1 MSELNVAIA
10 GVGNCASSLV
20 QGVEYYKDAEEGEDV
35 PGLMHV
41 NFGGYHVKDINF
53 VAAFDIDANKVGK
66 DLSKAIFTKPNC
78 TIKFS
83 DVPDQG
89 VEVMKAPV
97 LDGVG
102 KYLKG
107 KLPIDETQE
116 SVDVAEVLKEK
127 DVDVLVSY
135 MPVGSYEASRF
146 YAEQALKAGVGFV
159 NSIPEFI
166 VSEDEWGDKFE
177 EAGVPC
183 AGDDIKSQ
191 VGATILHRTITNLL
205 KDRGVKVEESF
216 QLNVGGNTDFL
227 NMLEEDRLTSKR
239 TSKTEAVSSQV
250 PYEVPLRI
258 GPSDYIPFLGDNKV
272 CYIWVKG
279 KKFGDVPLTID
290 VKLSVEDSP
299 NSAGVVI
306 DALRA
311 VKLAKDRGIGGP
323 LTSIS
328 AYSFKHPPIQMTDP
342 EAREAVE
349 EFIAGERE
357 R

>member
-1 MSELNVAIA
+1 MGKINVAIA
-10 GVGNCASSLV
+10 GIGNCASSLV
-20 QGVEYYKDAEEGEDV
+20 QGVEFYKDTKEGENV

-41 NFGGYHVKDINF
+41 NFGGYHVKDVNF

-66 DLSKAIFTKPNC
+66 DLSEAIFTKPNC
-78 TIKFS
+78 TTKFS
-83 DVPDQG
+83 DVPELG
-89 VEVMKAPV
+89 VEVMKGNV
-97 LDGVG
+97 LDGIG

-107 KLPIDETQE
+107 KIPVDKTQDA
-116 SVDVAEVLKEK
+116 VDVSQVLQ
-127 DVDVLVSY
+127 DTDADVLISY
-135 MPVGSYEASRF
+135 MPVGSFEASRY
-146 YAEQALKAGVGFV
+146 YAKQAIDAGVGFV

-166 VSEDEWGDKFE
+166 VSDDEWGSKFE

-183 AGDDIKSQ
+183 VGDDIKSQ
-191 VGATILHRTITNLL
+191 VGATILHRVITNLL
-205 KDRGVKVEESF
+205 KDRGVKVDESY

-227 NMLEEDRLTSKR
+227 NMLEEERLSSKR

-258 GPSDYIPFLGDNKV
+258 GPSDYIPFLDDNKV
-272 CYIWVKG
+272 CHLYVKG
-279 KKFGDVPLTID
+279 RKFGGVPLTID
-290 VKLSVEDSP
+290 AKLSVEDSP

-328 AYSFKHPPIQMTDP
+328 AYSFKHPPVQMTDD
-342 EAREAVE
+342 EARLAVE
-349 EFIAGERE
+349 EFISGERE

>member
-1 MSELNVAIA
+1 M
-10 GVGNCASSLV
+10 
-20 QGVEYYKDAEEGEDV
+20 
-35 PGLMHV
+35 PGLMHA
-41 NFGGYHVKDINF
+41 NFGGYRVKDINF
-53 VAAFDIDANKVGK
+53 VAAFDVDANKVGK

-83 DVPDQG
+83 NVPELG
-89 VEVMKAPV
+89 VEVMKAPTK
-97 LDGVG
+97 DGLG

-107 KLPIDETQE
+107 KLPVDETQE
-116 SVDVAEVLKEK
+116 PVDVAQVLEER

-135 MPVGSYEASRF
+135 MPVGSFEASRF
-146 YAEQALKAGVGFV
+146 YARQALEAGVGFV

-166 VSEDEWGDKFE
+166 VSDDDWAKKFE
-177 EAGVPC
+177 DAGVPC

-191 VGATILHRTITNLL
+191 VGATIVHRTLTNLL

-227 NMLEEDRLTSKR
+227 NMLEEERLTSKR

-258 GPSDYIPFLGDNKV
+258 GPSDYIPFLNDNKV
-272 CYIWVKG
+272 CYIYIKG

-290 VKLSVEDSP
+290 LKLSVEDSP

-306 DALRA
+306 DAIRA
-311 VKLAKDRGIGGP
+311 VKLAKDRGTGGP
-323 LTSIS
+323 LKSIS
-328 AYSFKHPPIQMTDP
+328 AYSFKHPPVQMPDS
-342 EAREAVE
+342 EAKEAVE
-349 EFIAGERE
+349 EFIAGKRE

>member
-1 MSELNVAIA
+1 MSGINVAIA
-10 GVGNCASSLV
+10 GIGNCASSLI
-20 QGVEYYKDAEEGEDV
+20 QGLEYYRDAEEGKSV

-41 NFGGYHVKDINF
+41 NFGGYHISDVNI
-53 VAAFDIDANKVGK
+53 VAAFDVDTNKVGK
-66 DLSKAIFTKPNC
+66 DLSEAIFVKPNC
-78 TIKFS
+78 TTKFS
-83 DVPDQG
+83 DVPYQD
-89 VEVMKAPV
+89 VEVLKAPPM
-97 LDGVG
+97 DGLG

-107 KLPIDETQE
+107 KLPVDETQE
-116 SVDVAEVLKEK
+116 PVDVAQVLRDE
-127 DVDVLVSY
+127 DVDVLISY

-146 YAEQALKAGVGFV
+146 YANAALESGAGFV

-166 VSEDEWGDKFE
+166 VSDDEWGRKFE
-177 EAGVPC
+177 EGGIPC

-205 KDRGVKVEESF
+205 KDRGVKVEESY
-216 QLNVGGNTDFL
+216 QLNIGGNTDFL
-227 NMLEEDRLTSKR
+227 NMLEEERLSSKR

-258 GPSDYIPFLGDNKV
+258 GPSDYIPFLDDNKI
-272 CYIWVKG
+272 CYIYVKG

-290 VKLSVEDSP
+290 AKLSVEDSP

-311 VKLAKDRGIGGP
+311 VKLAQDRGIGGP

-328 AYSFKHPPIQMTDP
+328 AYCFKHPPIQMPDP
-342 EAREAVE
+342 EARQAVE
-349 EFIAGERE
+349 EFIQGERE

>member
-1 MSELNVAIA
+1 MSEINVAIA

-41 NFGGYHVKDINF
+41 NFGGYHIDDINF

-66 DLSKAIFTKPNC
+66 DLSKAISTKPNC
-78 TIKFS
+78 TIEFS

-97 LDGVG
+97 MDGVG

-116 SVDVAEVLKEK
+116 PVDVAKVLEER

-166 VSEDEWGDKFE
+166 VSEDEWGNKFE

-227 NMLEEDRLTSKR
+227 NMLEEERLTSKR

-272 CYIWVKG
+272 CYIYVKG

>member
-1 MSELNVAIA
+1 MSKVNVAIA

-20 QGVEYYKDAEEGEDV
+20 QGVEYYKDANPSESV

-41 NFGGYHVKDINF
+41 DLGGYHVSDVNF
-53 VAAFDIDANKVGK
+53 VAAFDVDTNKVGK

-78 TIKFS
+78 TKKFS
-83 DVPDQG
+83 GVPDLG

-97 LDGVG
+97 MDGLG

-107 KLPIDETQE
+107 KLPVDETQKP
-116 SVDVAEVLKEK
+116 VDVAEVLEET
-127 DVDVLVSY
+127 DTDVLVSY
-135 MPVGSYEASRF
+135 MPVGSFDASRF
-146 YAEQALKAGVGFV
+146 YAEQALEAGVGFV
-159 NSIPEFI
+159 NCIPEFI
-166 VSEDEWGDKFE
+166 VSSEEWSKRFE
-177 EAGVPC
+177 EAGIPC

-205 KDRGVKVEESF
+205 KDRGVKVEESY
-216 QLNVGGNTDFL
+216 QLNIGGNTDFL
-227 NMLEEDRLTSKR
+227 NMLEEKRLSSKR

-258 GPSDYIPFLGDNKV
+258 GPSDYIPFLDDNKI
-272 CYIWVKG
+272 CYIYAKG
-279 KKFGDVPLTID
+279 TKFGDVPLTID

-311 VKLAKDRGIGGP
+311 VKLAHDRGVGGA

-328 AYSFKHPPIQMTDP
+328 AYSFKHPPMQMTDD
-342 EAREAVE
+342 EARQAVE
-349 EFIAGERE
+349 EFIEGERV

>member
-1 MSELNVAIA
+1 MSKINVAIA

-20 QGVEYYKDAEEGEDV
+20 QGVEYYKDADENEDV

-41 NFGGYHVKDINF
+41 DFGGYHVKDVDF
-53 VAAFDIDANKVGK
+53 VAAFDINANKVGK
-66 DLSKAIFTKPNC
+66 DLSEAIFTKPNC
-78 TIKFS
+78 TKKFS
-83 DVPDQG
+83 DVPYQD
-89 VEVMKAPV
+89 VEVLKGEPK
-97 LDGVG
+97 DGFG

-107 KLPIDETQE
+107 KLPVDKAQE
-116 SVDVAEVLKEK
+116 PVNVSEVLK
-127 DVDVLVSY
+127 DSDADVLISY
-135 MPVGSYEASRF
+135 MPVGSFEASRY
-146 YAEQALKAGVGFV
+146 YAREALDAGVGFV

-166 VSEDEWGDKFE
+166 VSDEEWGSKFE

-227 NMLEEDRLTSKR
+227 NMLEEERLTSKR

-258 GPSDYIPFLGDNKV
+258 GPSDYIPFLDDNKI
-272 CYIWVKG
+272 CYIYVKG
-279 KKFGDVPLTID
+279 NKFGDVPLTID
-290 VKLSVEDSP
+290 LKLSVEDSP

-328 AYSFKHPPIQMTDP
+328 AYSFKHPPKQMTDD
-342 EAREAVE
+342 EAKQAVE
-349 EFIAGERE
+349 EFISGERE

>member
-1 MSELNVAIA
+1 MSEINVAIA
-10 GVGNCASSLV
+10 GIGNCASSLV
-20 QGVEYYKDAEEGEDV
+20 QGVEYYKDANEGESV

-41 NFGGYHVKDINF
+41 NFGGYHIRDINF
-53 VAAFDIDANKVGK
+53 VAAFDVDANKVGK

-78 TIKFS
+78 TEEFS
-83 DVPDQG
+83 EVPEKG
-89 VEVMKAPV
+89 VEVRKGPV
-97 LDGVG
+97 EDGLG
-102 KYLKG
+102 KYLQG
-107 KLPIDETQE
+107 KIPIDKSQE
-116 SVDVAEVLKEK
+116 AVDVAQVLEDL
-127 DVDVLVSY
+127 DVDVLISY
-135 MPVGSYEASRF
+135 MPVGSYKASRF
-146 YAEQALKAGVGFV
+146 YAEAALNSGTGFV

-166 VSEDEWGDKFE
+166 VSDDEWGKKFE

-191 VGATILHRTITNLL
+191 VGATILHRTMTNLL
-205 KDRGVKVEESF
+205 KNRGVKVEESY

-227 NMLEEDRLTSKR
+227 NMLEEDRLSSKR
-239 TSKTEAVSSQV
+239 VSKTEAVSSQV

-258 GPSDYIPFLGDNKV
+258 GPSDYIPFLEDNKV
-272 CYIWVKG
+272 CHIYIKG

-290 VKLSVEDSP
+290 AKLSVEDSP

-328 AYSFKHPPIQMTDP
+328 AYSFKHPPIQMTDS
-342 EAREAVE
+342 EAKQAVE
-349 EFIAGERE
+349 EFIDGERE

>member
-1 MSELNVAIA
+1 MSKVNVAIA

-20 QGVEYYKDAEEGEDV
+20 QGVEYYKDAEGGESV

-41 NFGGYHVKDINF
+41 DFGGYHVKDINF

-66 DLSKAIFTKPNC
+66 DLSKAVFTKPNC
-78 TIKFS
+78 TEKFS
-83 DVPDQG
+83 DVPDQD
-89 VEVMKAPV
+89 VEVLKGEPR
-97 LDGVG
+97 DGIG

-107 KLPIDETQE
+107 KIPVDRSQE
-116 SVDVAEVLKEK
+116 PVDVAKVLEEK
-127 DVDVLVSY
+127 DVDVLISY
-135 MPVGSYEASRF
+135 MPVGSFEASRF
-146 YAEQALKAGVGFV
+146 YAGEALKAGVGFV

-166 VSEDEWGDKFE
+166 VSDDKWGKKFE
-177 EAGVPC
+177 DAGVPC

-205 KDRGVKVEESF
+205 KDRGVKVEESY

-227 NMLEEDRLTSKR
+227 NMLEEERLSSKR

-258 GPSDYIPFLGDNKV
+258 GPSDYIPFLEDNKV
-272 CYIWVKG
+272 CHIYIKG

-290 VKLSVEDSP
+290 AKLSVEDSP

-328 AYSFKHPPIQMTDP
+328 AYSFKHPPIQMTDS
-342 EAREAVE
+342 EARRAVE
-349 EFIAGERE
+349 EFITGERE

>member
-1 MSELNVAIA
+1 MGEINVAIA
-10 GVGNCASSLV
+10 GIGNCASSLV
-20 QGVEYYKDAEEGEDV
+20 QGVEYYKDSKAGEDV

-41 NFGGYHVKDINF
+41 DFGGYHVNDINF
-53 VAAFDIDANKVGK
+53 VAAFDVDANKVGK

-83 DVPDQG
+83 DVPDLG
-89 VEVMKAPV
+89 VEVQKGEV
-97 LDGVG
+97 LDGIG

-107 KLPIDETQE
+107 TVPIDKTQE
-116 SVDVAEVLKEK
+116 SVDVAQVLE
-127 DVDVLVSY
+127 DTDTDVLISY
-135 MPVGSYEASRF
+135 MPVGSFEASRF
-146 YAEQALKAGVGFV
+146 YANEALKAGVGFV

-166 VSEDEWGDKFE
+166 VSEEEWGNKFKD
-177 EAGVPC
+177 AGIPC

-205 KDRGVKVEESF
+205 KDRGVRVEESY

-227 NMLEEDRLTSKR
+227 NMLEEDRLSSKR

-258 GPSDYIPFLGDNKV
+258 GPSDYIDFLDDNKV
-272 CYIWVKG
+272 CYIYVKG
-279 KKFGDVPLTID
+279 RKFGDVPLTID
-290 VKLSVEDSP
+290 AKLSVEDSP

-311 VKLAKDRGIGGP
+311 VKLAQDRGIGGP

-328 AYSFKHPPIQMTDP
+328 AYSFKHPPTQMTDD
-342 EAREAVE
+342 EARSAVE
-349 EFIAGERE
+349 EFIEGKRE

>member
-1 MSELNVAIA
+1 MSEINVAIA
-10 GVGNCASSLV
+10 GVGNCASALV
-20 QGVEYYKDAEEGEDV
+20 QGVEYYKDAEEGTTV

-41 NFGGYHVKDINF
+41 NFGGYHVNDINF

-66 DLSKAIFTKPNC
+66 DLSEAIFKKPNC
-78 TIKFS
+78 AVKFS
-83 DVPDQG
+83 DVPNLG
-89 VEVMKAPV
+89 VEVMKGEPK
-97 LDGVG
+97 DGLG

-107 KLPIDETQE
+107 KVP
-116 SVDVAEVLKEK
+116 VDKTGKSENVAQVLEER
-127 DVDVLVSY
+127 DVDVLINY
-135 MPVGSYEASRF
+135 MPVGSFEASRY
-146 YAEQALKAGVGFV
+146 YAKQALEADVGFV

-166 VSEDEWGDKFE
+166 VSDNDWAKKFE
-177 EAGVPC
+177 DAEVPC

-227 NMLEEDRLTSKR
+227 NMLEEDRLSSKR

-258 GPSDYIPFLGDNKV
+258 GPSDYIPFLDDNKV
-272 CYIWVKG
+272 CYIYVKG

-290 VKLSVEDSP
+290 AKLSVEDSP

-306 DALRA
+306 DAVRA
-311 VKLAKDRGIGGP
+311 IKLAQDRGIGGP

-328 AYSFKHPPIQMTDP
+328 AYSFKHPPEQMTDP
-342 EAREAVE
+342 EAKQAVE
-349 EFIAGERE
+349 EFISGERE